1 MRCLFEALE
10 VWSNTSSKTVTLSF
24 LNMFFGGLEAT
35 KLTSNWWEPVKS
47 KTELGFLAKYSNYM
61 SFKTDIGINIAIIEG
76 FPRLNA
82 AIESQRKVNK
92 RRDVQYFNQS

>member
-10 VWSNTSSKTVTLSF
+10 VWSNASSKTVTLSF

-35 KLTSNWWEPVKS
+35 KLTSNWWEPFKS